1 MNASEYMFVL
11 LARERLIDSNILLD
25 TNGPIQEKNHSNVP
39 NVAEGL
45 QGGKPLIADRG
56 TMLITSDL
64 LLRHRQK
71 IHDRGKPS
79 KQSRRPRSQST
90 SVLLERSPANT
101 KLDPPL
107 RQKSRRESIS
117 IAPIPPQDPSI
128 QGTQP
133 SNTAIY
139 MPASAPAIKTSFF
152 NFNYPSPLSTS
163 PSCTGTDLMDCSRC
177 INYVNPADIFSAS
190 SFTAPQNFATPAS
203 TSSNS
208 SIIPPTPPFSTY
220 MPSFTGSS
228 NINPMHRTSISS
240 SIFDISTMMNTLP
253 DQNSQ
258 CPAEPDENTLMMD
271 TELNFSPGQLL
282 DMNSPA
288 SLTNDSGFPT
298 THSSTPYQFE
308 WQATSRSSG
317 SDEYNTTLPFEPS
330 ASSFSPMDIVM
341 NDNYKLPSNPFTP
354 EAQHPA
360 RLFAAFPDSNDV
372 FDLLIDDREPS
383 GSIRQEIV
391 DSMLRG
397 NLITA
402 AQNAGVS
409 VPEIPVEVDLSIY
422 VSAYWQYIHPHFP
435 IFFRPGFV
443 AHFVQ
448 EGVLFGMCALGALTA
463 GAMQHAVSLNI
474 CTKAVVKDV
483 YCSIILLILATN
495 SRILWFSRRS
505 RVAVG

>member
-1 MNASEYMFVL
+1 MFVL

-39 NVAEGL
+39 NAAEGL
-45 QGGKPLIADRG
+45 RGGKLLIADRG
-56 TMLITSDL
+56 TILITSDL

-79 KQSRRPRSQST
+79 KQSRRPRSQSA
-90 SVLLERSPANT
+90 SVLLEQRSPAHT
-101 KLDPPL
+101 KLDTPL

-152 NFNYPSPLSTS
+152 SFNYPSPLSTS

-177 INYVNPADIFSAS
+177 TNYVNPADIFSAS
-190 SFTAPQNFATPAS
+190 SFTAPQNFTTPAS
-203 TSSNS
+203 TSNS
-208 SIIPPTPPFSTY
+208 STIPPTPPFSTY

-228 NINPMHRTSISS
+228 NINPMHRMSISS
-240 SIFDISTMMNTLP
+240 SIFDISTMMNTLS

-258 CPAEPDENTLMMD
+258 CPAVPDENTLMVD
-271 TELNFSPGQLL
+271 TEPIFSPTQLL

-288 SLTNDSGFPT
+288 SFTNDSGFPS
-298 THSSTPYQFE
+298 THSTTPYQFE
-308 WQATSRSSG
+308 WQATSCSHG

-330 ASSFSPMDIVM
+330 ASSFSSMDIVM
-341 NDNYKLPSNPFTP
+341 NNSYKLSSNPFTP

-372 FDLLIDDREPS
+372 FDLLIDDKEPS
-383 GSIRQEIV
+383 GSMRQEIV
-391 DSMLRG
+391 DSILRG

-409 VPEIPVEVDLSIY
+409 VPEIPVEMDLSIY
-422 VSAYWQYIHPHFP
+422 FSAYWQYIHPHFP
-435 IFFRPGFV
+435 IFFKPGFV

-448 EGVLFGMCALGALTA
+448 EGVLLGMCALGALTA

-474 CTKAVVKDV
+474 CTKAVVKEV
-483 YCSIILLILATN
+483 CCSIILLILATN
-495 SRILWFSRRS
+495 SRILWFARRS
-505 RVAVG
+505 RVVVG